1 MAAKAKLIAKA
12 GGKSV
17 VWSYFGLEVDSD
29 EQILDKDVATC
40 RTCYR
45 VVPAKNSNTS
55 NLFSHLHHYHP
66 KLYREAMDAKS
77 SKSPSQPRVEHTS
90 TQQQTLQ
97 ESMEKSQKYDRKGK
111 KWNELT
117 SAVTYFIAKD
127 SLPVHTVEKPG
138 LLNVMDSRY
147 EVPSHTYLSRTAIP
161 TLYTATKSKIK
172 QEVASIDYFSA
183 TTDLWSSY
191 GMVPYISYTLHFI
204 DGTWNFVSRC
214 LQTQFF
220 AL

>member
-1 MAAKAKLIAKA
+1 MLSSSA
-12 GGKSV
+12 GK
-17 VWSYFGLEVDSD
+17 
-29 EQILDKDVATC
+29 
-40 RTCYR
+40 
-45 VVPAKNSNTS
+45 KNSNTS

-66 KLYREAMDAKS
+66 KLYHEAMDAKS
-77 SKSPSQPRVEHTS
+77 SKSPSQPRVERTS
-90 TQQQTLQ
+90 TQQTLQ

-138 LLNVMDSRY
+138 FKRLLNVMDSRY
-147 EVPSHTYLSRTAIP
+147 EVPSRTYLSRTAIS
-161 TLYTATKSKIK
+161 TKSKIK

-183 TTDLWSSY
+183 ITDLWSSY

-214 LQTQFF
+214 LQTQFLPCDHTATAF
-220 AL
+220 QAT